1 MVLPFPTPVR
11 HVARAERSPIGE
23 LLAHLNEADDDESLQ
38 ALVSGIE
45 DRERQAVIAS
55 LQRLCDKLAT
65 LPSAPR
71 DYIPY

>member
-1 MVLPFPTPVR
+1 MR

-38 ALVSGIE
+38 AFVAGIE
-45 DRERQAVIAS
+45 HRERQAVIAS

-65 LPSAPR
+65 MPAAR
-71 DYIPY
+71 HDYIPY

>member
-1 MVLPFPTPVR
+1 MVLPFPTPLR

-23 LLAHLNEADDDESLQ
+23 LLAHLTEADDDESLQ
-38 ALVSGIE
+38 AFVAGIE

-55 LQRLCDKLAT
+55 LQRLCDKLGTMPA
-65 LPSAPR
+65 ARR

>member
-1 MVLPFPTPVR
+1 MVLPFPTPLR

-23 LLAHLNEADDDESLQ
+23 LLAHLHDADDDESLQ
-38 ALVSGIE
+38 AFVAGIE

-65 LPSAPR
+65 MPAARR